1 MIKVTLLVKNGGR
14 TQIQAYMTLISK
26 FILFSLHILLAICWL
41 RTQGAPSTKAAQAQ
55 DPYLLRPQ
63 FKLEVILIN
72 QSLTSQTRSLSKRW
86 QHELQAC
93 FKLCSTSVSQWLQNL
108 GSRPKVVT
116 AWSLPYKHTVTLS
129 LHIMLSLGSYLRV
142 LVHVFI
148 QIFMENQLSHMPDP
162 QPGAWSPALAFF
174 FLLVGSLD
182 IRFQ

>member
-1 MIKVTLLVKNGGR
+1 MTKVTLLVKNGGR

-26 FILFSLHILLAICWL
+26 FILFSLHILLSICWDWRL
-41 RTQGAPSTKAAQAQ
+41 RAQGAPSTKAAQAQ

-86 QHELQAC
+86 QYELQAC
-93 FKLCSTSVSQWLQNL
+93 FKLCSTSVSRWLQNL
-108 GSRPKVVT
+108 GSRPKVVM

-129 LHIMLSLGSYLRV
+129 LYIMLSLGSYLRV
-142 LVHVFI
+142 LVRVFI
-148 QIFMENQLSHMPDP
+148 QIFMENQLSHMLDP

-174 FLLVGSLD
+174 F
-182 IRFQ
+182 FW